1 MKSAILK
8 KLKPFAHFILTT
20 LLVNCSS
27 SPLQI
32 QTGDIV
38 FRSVT
43 NAELS
48 EAINEVTQTAKKSNY
63 THIGVCEVL
72 NNMVY
77 VYHSDSDTGVVKETI
92 EEFYTSEKNDYS
104 VDLFR
109 IKNIDNNQ
117 LQQALKKAKE
127 LVGKPYNFTY
137 ILEDEGYY
145 CSEYIYEVFKNDSV
159 FTLEPMTFKNPKT
172 KTFHE
177 GWVNH
182 YNNLGIPIPEDKL
195 GCNPNGMANSNR
207 LQFIATIN

>member
-1 MKSAILK
+1 MIFVITVLAACNQNK
-8 KLKPFAHFILTT
+8 
-20 LLVNCSS
+20 
-27 SPLQI
+27 I

-38 FRSVT
+38 FRSVINT
-43 NAELS
+43 ELS

-72 NNMVY
+72 NNIVY

-92 EEFYTSEKNDYS
+92 EEFYTSEKNDYL

-109 IKNIDNNQ
+109 VKNISNLQ
-117 LQQALKKAKE
+117 IQQALQKAKT
-127 LVGKPYNFTY
+127 LVGQPYNFTY

-172 KTFHE
+172 KTFHQ
-177 GWVNH
+177 GWIKH
-182 YNNLGIPIPEDKL
+182 YNNLGIPIPEAKL
-195 GCNPNGMANSNR
+195 GCNPNGMANNNR
-207 LQFIATIN
+207 LEFMGAIK